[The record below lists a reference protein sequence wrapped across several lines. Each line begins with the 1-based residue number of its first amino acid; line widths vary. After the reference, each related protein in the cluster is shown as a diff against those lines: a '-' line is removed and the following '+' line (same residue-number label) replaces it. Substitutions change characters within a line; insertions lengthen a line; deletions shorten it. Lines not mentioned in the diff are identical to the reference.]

1 MTFFYWKHKAK
12 LELTRKEMYTANALV
27 LWRHPVRSTNCINDL
42 IQADLLGSR
51 SGILKN
57 VIPDRFSNSLAQF
70 ITQQLTGIVP
80 EQKIS
85 LTTCCLIAL
94 SKSVLFANHEPKQ
107 RHVTKLVTSGW
118 VSLLNVQWVACAL
131 GWYSFMDWYIKVC
144 TLTFWKALLAKTRDN
159 R

>member
-12 LELTRKEMYTANALV
+12 LELTRKKMYTANALV

-57 VIPDRFSNSLAQF
+57 VIPDPFSNRLAQF

-85 LTTCCLIAL
+85 LTHYSTCCLIAL
-94 SKSVLFANHEPKQ
+94 QKRSFANHKPQQ
-107 RHVTKLVTSGW
+107 RHVTKLVTSAW
-118 VSLLNVQWVACAL
+118 VSLLREQSPYARMCFDFVTSLRAFWISLSRNVLV
-131 GWYSFMDWYIKVC
+131 
-144 TLTFWKALLAKTRDN
+144 
-159 R
+159 